1 MSDTPVELHKVGKV
15 YANGVTA
22 LTEIEFHL
30 NPAEI
35 VAVVGPSGCG
45 KSTLLRLMAGL
56 EAPTTGR
63 VSFAST
69 ASSIGYIFQEPTLL
83 PWATVQEN
91 IALPLKL
98 GGAPRRENAL
108 TVAEALS
115 MVNMTEFA
123 GAYPRELSGGM
134 KMRTAMARA
143 LVTNPKLLLLDE
155 PFAAIDEIARF
166 QLDDRLIALWQQRQ
180 FAAVFV
186 THSIF
191 EAVYLAHRVVVMSKR
206 PGRIIGEVAVGAAY
220 PRSANFR
227 ATQDYMSCCSA
238 VTKLLQQETAL

>member
-1 MSDTPVELHKVGKV
+1 MSDIPVELHKVGKV
-15 YANGVTA
+15 YDNGVTA
-22 LTEIEFHL
+22 LTDIEFHL

-45 KSTLLRLMAGL
+45 KSTMLRLIAGL

-63 VSFAST
+63 IAYAPT
-69 ASSIGYIFQEPTLL
+69 ASAIGYIFQEPTLL

-98 GGAPRRENAL
+98 GAPRREEAL

-115 MVNMTEFA
+115 MVGMTEFA
-123 GAYPRELSGGM
+123 KAYPRELSGGM

-143 LVTNPKLLLLDE
+143 LITNPKMLLLDE

-166 QLDDRLIALWQQRQ
+166 QLDDRLITLWQQRQ

-206 PGRIIGEVAVGAAY
+206 PGRIIGEVAVKSAY
-220 PRSANFR
+220 PRSADFR
-227 ATQDYMSCCSA
+227 TTQDYIACCSA
-238 VTKLLQQETAL
+238 VTKLLQQEITL

>member
-1 MSDTPVELHKVGKV
+1 MSDTSVALHKVGKV
-15 YANGVTA
+15 YANGIAA
-22 LTEIEFHL
+22 LTDIEFHL

-56 EAPTTGR
+56 EVPTTGQIAY
-63 VSFAST
+63 AST
-69 ASSIGYIFQEPTLL
+69 ASAIGYIFQEPTLL

-98 GGAPRRENAL
+98 GAPHREGTL
-108 TVAEALS
+108 KVAEALS
-115 MVNMTEFA
+115 MVDMTEFA

-134 KMRTAMARA
+134 KMRTALARA

-206 PGRIIGEVAVGAAY
+206 PGRIIGEVAVKSVY

-227 ATQDYMSCCSA
+227 VTQDYISYCSA
-238 VTKLLQQETAL
+238 VTKLLQQEAAL

>member
-1 MSDTPVELHKVGKV
+1 MSNTPVELHNVGKV
-15 YANGVTA
+15 YANGIAA
-22 LTEIEFHL
+22 LTDIQLHL

-45 KSTLLRLMAGL
+45 KSTLLRLIAGL

-63 VSFAST
+63 IAFTST
-69 ASSIGYIFQEPTLL
+69 ASAIGYIFQEPTLL
-83 PWATVQEN
+83 PWATVEEN

-98 GGAPRRENAL
+98 KVPYGGEAL
-108 TVAEALS
+108 TVAKALS
-115 MVNMTEFA
+115 MVDMTEFA
-123 GAYPRELSGGM
+123 GVYPRELSGGM

-166 QLDDRLIALWQQRQ
+166 QLDDRLIALWQHRQ

-206 PGRIIGEVAVGAAY
+206 PGRIIGEAVVEAAY
-220 PRSANFR
+220 PRSINFR
-227 ATQDYMSCCSA
+227 TTQEYLACCA
-238 VTKLLQQETAL
+238 EVTELLRQEVS